1 MIARSDLV
9 ILTVSTAALAVGIFR
24 WQHATTVVPS
34 VTVPAS
40 ARQAA
45 PVPAASAPEV
55 TTLPARADAAGP
67 ELQEDLPAPVVSR
80 LPPADA
86 AAPASVDAP
95 APVEVPATPSV
106 AAIEAAPAAPE
117 YGVYR
122 VRSGDYLGRIAERHG
137 TTVRALRE
145 LNGIRGSTIQVG
157 QRIRYPLPA
166 N

>member
-1 MIARSDLV
+1 MIAKSDLV
-9 ILTVSTAALAVGIFR
+9 ILTVSSVALAVGIVR

-45 PVPAASAPEV
+45 PVPRPAAPEV
-55 TTLPARADAAGP
+55 TTLPARAEAVEP
-67 ELQEDLPAPVVSR
+67 EPARPEPAVRR
-80 LPPADA
+80 LPDPGEGAVATTPPVEPIAPSVA
-86 AAPASVDAP
+86 AAPAK
-95 APVEVPATPSV
+95 
-106 AAIEAAPAAPE
+106 PE

-122 VRSGDYLGRIAERHG
+122 VRDGDYLGRIAQRHG
-137 TTVRALRE
+137 TSVRVLRE